1 MPKAHIA
8 FAKDVAGN
16 ISAASEFFATQR
28 SEHFCVACGRP
39 LTRRVGPRNYPH
51 FVHEEAVKCAK
62 AAHLAL
68 RAAAQR
74 VLAEAR
80 FLRVP
85 VPVAANLEGSK
96 AGVHSQGIL
105 LQWATS
111 ASDVNVVQV
120 PVDFLADTQ
129 IGQLA
134 LRLSI
139 PGLNASEPT
148 KAAPLPEIPLL
159 QVNLP
164 APELVHGFADLRQA
178 LLHDVA
184 TKSWISQPVVK
195 TPGHAGPPEVLLA
208 AEESGD
214 SAAVGVDSKP
224 WHRAIAFA
232 DSAIYRQLTPSRQL
246 EVLERLM
253 NLPRQTWPPE
263 VDIEVDNEDVF
274 GTDRRI
280 WQADVFAR
288 FIHAATPRARSSDF
302 SADAVLQWVEA
313 RYPTTPSFPGA
324 ALFALKTYLSELI
337 ARGILGY
344 RDIHT
349 GIYAVLRRATDEQ
362 EPLIWAMH
370 PNLSASQLRVLANR
384 VGMHIPVGMVQV
396 LLDSFDNSHPAGT
409 VSEFVSIISRLLHA
423 PPRLV
428 KALLLD
434 AGLVQEV
441 ETTGVQGVQQDLF

>member
-1 MPKAHIA
+1 
-8 FAKDVAGN
+8 
-16 ISAASEFFATQR
+16 
-28 SEHFCVACGRP
+28 
-39 LTRRVGPRNYPH
+39 
-51 FVHEEAVKCAK
+51 
-62 AAHLAL
+62 
-68 RAAAQR
+68 
-74 VLAEAR
+74 
-80 FLRVP
+80 
-85 VPVAANLEGSK
+85 
-96 AGVHSQGIL
+96 

-111 ASDVNVVQV
+111 ASDVTVAQV

-139 PGLNASEPT
+139 PGLGASEST
-148 KAAPLPEIPLL
+148 GTVPLPEVPLL

-184 TKSWISQPVVK
+184 TKSWLAPPAVK
-195 TPGHAGPPEVLLA
+195 TPSEVANLEVPSA
-208 AEESGD
+208 VEESGD
-214 SAAVGVDSKP
+214 SAESSGSRP

-232 DSAIYRQLTPSRQL
+232 DSAIYRQLTPSQQL

-253 NLPRQTWPPE
+253 DLPRQTWPPE
-263 VDIEVDNEDVF
+263 VDIELDNEDVF
-274 GTDRRI
+274 GIDRRI

-288 FIHAATPRARSSDF
+288 FIHAATPRARDSDF
-302 SADAVLQWVEA
+302 SADSVLRWVEA

-324 ALFALKTYLSELI
+324 ALFAVKTYLSELI
-337 ARGILGY
+337 ARGLLGY
-344 RDIHT
+344 RDIRA
-349 GIYAVLRRATDEQ
+349 GMYVVLRRATDEQ

-370 PNLSASQLRVLANR
+370 PSLSASQLRVLANQ

-396 LLDSFDNSHPAGT
+396 LLDSFDNSHPVGT
-409 VSEFVSIISRLLHA
+409 VSEFVSTISRLLYA

-434 AGLVQEV
+434 AGLVLEV
-441 ETTGVQGVQQDLF
+441 ETAGSQGVQQDLF